1 MKKGVVSVIP
11 CPWGLCPWVGL
22 ILNQTDFDHSEK
34 FKLKTEKSENSDDE
48 MSDEN
53 ESEDVSE
60 KRITLLAI
68 LEAFNAPIKFD
79 QAWAIIYIVS

>member
-1 MKKGVVSVIP
+1 
-11 CPWGLCPWVGL
+11 
-22 ILNQTDFDHSEK
+22 
-34 FKLKTEKSENSDDE
+34 

-79 QAWAIIYIVS
+79 QAWAIIYIVSLFLLHTHEQAIFCQSRSKIFNLAFIAR

>member
-1 MKKGVVSVIP
+1 
-11 CPWGLCPWVGL
+11 
-22 ILNQTDFDHSEK
+22 
-34 FKLKTEKSENSDDE
+34 

-79 QAWAIIYIVS
+79 QAWAIIYIVSQFIFLRVGILLSDLQLILAIGLWFLSKLRGN

>member
-1 MKKGVVSVIP
+1 
-11 CPWGLCPWVGL
+11 
-22 ILNQTDFDHSEK
+22 
-34 FKLKTEKSENSDDE
+34 

-79 QAWAIIYIVS
+79 QAWAIIYIVSLNNFNLTVTLRNGHFTKNDKNRLSRPKILSDLQSHQIRGNDVG

>member
-1 MKKGVVSVIP
+1 
-11 CPWGLCPWVGL
+11 
-22 ILNQTDFDHSEK
+22 
-34 FKLKTEKSENSDDE
+34 

-79 QAWAIIYIVS
+79 QAWAIIYIVSLFLFHTHPTNRPFFVNQDRKFLI

>member
-1 MKKGVVSVIP
+1 
-11 CPWGLCPWVGL
+11 
-22 ILNQTDFDHSEK
+22 
-34 FKLKTEKSENSDDE
+34 

-79 QAWAIIYIVS
+79 QAWAIIYIVSQFIFLRVGILLSDLQLILAIGLWFLGKTQGKLSV

>member
-1 MKKGVVSVIP
+1 
-11 CPWGLCPWVGL
+11 
-22 ILNQTDFDHSEK
+22 
-34 FKLKTEKSENSDDE
+34 

-79 QAWAIIYIVS
+79 QAWAIIYIVSLNNFNLTVTLRAGHFLAKEV

>member
-1 MKKGVVSVIP
+1 
-11 CPWGLCPWVGL
+11 
-22 ILNQTDFDHSEK
+22 
-34 FKLKTEKSENSDDE
+34 

>member
-1 MKKGVVSVIP
+1 M
-11 CPWGLCPWVGL
+11 GL

-79 QAWAIIYIVS
+79 QAWAIIYIVSYFILNS

>member
-1 MKKGVVSVIP
+1 
-11 CPWGLCPWVGL
+11 
-22 ILNQTDFDHSEK
+22 
-34 FKLKTEKSENSDDE
+34 

-79 QAWAIIYIVS
+79 QAWAIIYIVSLTNFYLTVTLRNDHFFTKNDKNRLSRHNIFSYLQSHQIWGNDVG

>member
-1 MKKGVVSVIP
+1 
-11 CPWGLCPWVGL
+11 
-22 ILNQTDFDHSEK
+22 
-34 FKLKTEKSENSDDE
+34 

-79 QAWAIIYIVS
+79 QAWAIIYIVSYDSKIDFFGLLYPGYTCINLFKRVYIDYIKDLYYL